1 MLLYMWVHSGLSRF
15 EVLKLLHFCL
25 HCLWV
30 VSVMLD
36 TILPSSTWCYSCGA
50 NGIEKGR
57 DQLSWASHVLCL
69 YFRLTAGPLVY
80 CFTLWFMERC
90 PLMALITKISSGRS
104 AVENI
109 VSQHR
114 PQVWK
119 RRESHVL
126 SWQQFRMEH
135 FVWPLPTCYSVILEW
150 CTPKKKK
157 FSFSYWVH
165 LLQIP
170 IWVQHFPKALLKLSF
185 VADRFCGLGEL

>member
-1 MLLYMWVHSGLSRF
+1 MF

-150 CTPKKKK
+150 CTPKKKNSHSPTEFMCYK
-157 FSFSYWVH
+157 FPSGCSTFQKPFWN
-165 LLQIP
+165 
-170 IWVQHFPKALLKLSF
+170 LSF